1 MGKEKRVLII
11 GAGPAGLFCAYRL
24 VEAGIPVLLV
34 DRMSSPGRKFLLAGS
49 SGGLNCTHRGTPAEL
64 SEKYYGNEALFKGL
78 LEDFSPDDLIKWY
91 KKLGSDTF
99 VGNGGKI
106 FASLPVQ
113 EVLKHWVEKLEAA
126 NQTATGSRGIPLFTF
141 QGGLEFTGFGDKA
154 GQFMFRQG
162 DAAVELG
169 AEYAV
174 FALGGGSR
182 PETGS
187 NGAWVNAFQAA
198 GIQVAPLRSANCGVE
213 ARWSPLLRQRIAE
226 ARAGA
231 TRATAGTVQG
241 TPDGARSAAHDTA
254 TARGASLDIALACSG
269 RATTGEV
276 VLTGYGLEGS
286 GVYSIGWFIR
296 QELEKSGTCT
306 LTVDLLPHLS
316 AEQLGHRLSKPRGK
330 NSLSNYARKALGLT
344 GLSYLL
350 FRELSPEGDLSQV
363 KNLPL
368 AVTGCRPLEE
378 AISSAG
384 GVCLSQLDSDFM
396 LKSKPG
402 CFVIGEMADW
412 EAPTGGYLL
421 QGCFSTAYRASEK
434 IIDLLS

>member
-64 SEKYYGNEALFKGL
+64 SAKYYGNEALFKGL

-113 EVLKHWVEKLEAA
+113 EVLRRWWEKLEAT

-141 QGGLEFTGFGDKA
+141 QGGLEFTGFGAEA

-226 ARAGA
+226 GC
-231 TRATAGTVQG
+231 
-241 TPDGARSAAHDTA
+241 
-254 TARGASLDIALACSG
+254 ASLDIALACSG

-316 AEQLGHRLSKPRGK
+316 AEQLKRRLSKPRGK

-378 AISSAG
+378 AISAAG

-402 CFVIGEMADW
+402 CFVVGEMADW

>member
-24 VEAGIPVLLV
+24 VEAGIPVHLV

-64 SEKYYGNEALFKGL
+64 SAKYYGNEALFKGL

-113 EVLKHWVEKLEAA
+113 EVLRRWWEKLEAA
-126 NQTATGSRGIPLFTF
+126 NQTAAGSRGIPLFTF
-141 QGGLEFTGFGDKA
+141 QGGLEFTGFGAA

-226 ARAGA
+226 GC
-231 TRATAGTVQG
+231 
-241 TPDGARSAAHDTA
+241 
-254 TARGASLDIALACSG
+254 ASLDIALACSG

-316 AEQLGHRLSKPRGK
+316 AEQLKRRLSKPRGK

-368 AVTGCRPLEE
+368 AITGCRPLEE

>member
-1 MGKEKRVLII
+1 MGKEKRVLIV

-113 EVLKHWVEKLEAA
+113 EVLRRWWEKLEAA
-126 NQTATGSRGIPLFTF
+126 NQTATGSMGIPLFTF
-141 QGGLEFTGFGDKA
+141 QGGLEFIGFGDEA

-162 DAAVELG
+162 DAAVELV

-226 ARAGA
+226 GC
-231 TRATAGTVQG
+231 
-241 TPDGARSAAHDTA
+241 
-254 TARGASLDIALACSG
+254 ASLDIALACSG

-286 GVYSIGWFIR
+286 GVYSIGWYIR

-306 LTVDLLPHLS
+306 LTADLLPHLS
-316 AEQLGHRLSKPRGK
+316 AGQLKRRLSKPRGK

-368 AVTGCRPLEE
+368 AITGCRPLEE

-384 GVCLSQLDSDFM
+384 GVCLSQMDSNFM
-396 LKSKPG
+396 LKTKPG

>member
-1 MGKEKRVLII
+1 MGKEKRVLIV

-64 SEKYYGNEALFKGL
+64 SAKYYGNEALFKGL

-113 EVLKHWVEKLEAA
+113 EVLRRWWEKLEAT

-198 GIQVAPLRSANCGVE
+198 GIQVAPLRSANCGDE

-226 ARAGA
+226 GC
-231 TRATAGTVQG
+231 
-241 TPDGARSAAHDTA
+241 
-254 TARGASLDIALACSG
+254 ASLDIALACSG

-286 GVYSIGWFIR
+286 GVYSIGYFIR

-316 AEQLGHRLSKPRGK
+316 AEQLKRRLSKPRGK

-421 QGCFSTAYRASEK
+421 HLNSICT
-434 IIDLLS
+434 

>member
-1 MGKEKRVLII
+1 MGKEKRVLIV

-64 SEKYYGNEALFKGL
+64 SAKYYGNETLFKGL

-91 KKLGSDTF
+91 KELGSDTF

-113 EVLKHWVEKLEAA
+113 EVLRRWWEKLEAA
-126 NQTATGSRGIPLFTF
+126 NQTATGSMGIPLFTF
-141 QGGLEFTGFGDKA
+141 QGGLEFTSFGARA

-226 ARAGA
+226 GC
-231 TRATAGTVQG
+231 
-241 TPDGARSAAHDTA
+241 
-254 TARGASLDIALACSG
+254 ASLDIALACSG

-316 AEQLGHRLSKPRGK
+316 AEQLKRRLSKPRGK

-350 FRELSPEGDLSQV
+350 FRELSPAGDLTQV

-368 AVTGCRPLEE
+368 AITGCRPLEE

>member
-11 GAGPAGLFCAYRL
+11 GAGPAGLFCAYCL

-64 SEKYYGNEALFKGL
+64 SEKYYGNETLFKGL

-91 KKLGSDTF
+91 KKLGSDSF

-113 EVLKHWVEKLEAA
+113 EVLRRWWEKLEAA

-141 QGGLEFTGFGDKA
+141 QGGLEFTGFGAA

-226 ARAGA
+226 GC
-231 TRATAGTVQG
+231 
-241 TPDGARSAAHDTA
+241 
-254 TARGASLDIALACSG
+254 ASLDIALKCSG

-316 AEQLGHRLSKPRGK
+316 AEQLKRRLSKPRGK

-350 FRELSPEGDLSQV
+350 FRELSPAGDLSQV

-368 AVTGCRPLEE
+368 AITGCRPLEE

>member
-34 DRMSSPGRKFLLAGS
+34 DRMAAPGRKFLLAGA
-49 SGGLNCTHRGTPAEL
+49 SGGLNCTHRGTPEEL
-64 SEKYYGNEALFKGL
+64 SSKYYGNEALFKEL
-78 LEDFSPDDLIKWY
+78 LEDFSPDDLINWY
-91 KKLGSDTF
+91 KKIGSDTF

-106 FASLPVQ
+106 FAKAPVH
-113 EVLKHWVEKLEAA
+113 EVLARWLERLEGA
-126 NQTATGSRGIPLFTF
+126 NQAAPGSDGIPLFTF
-141 QGGLEFTGFGDKA
+141 QGGWEFTGFGGKV

-162 DAAVELG
+162 DSAVELE
-169 AEYAV
+169 AVYAV

-198 GIQVAPLRSANCGVE
+198 GIQVAPLRAANCGVE
-213 ARWSPLLRQRIAE
+213 AAWSPLLRERIAAAE
-226 ARAGA
+226 AEAKAGE
-231 TRATAGTVQG
+231 RTAGHAPGPG
-241 TPDGARSAAHDTA
+241 T
-254 TARGASLDIALACSG
+254 SLDIALACSG
-269 RATTGEV
+269 SPSTGEV

-286 GVYSIGWFIR
+286 GVYSIGYYIR
-296 QELEKSGTCT
+296 QELDKNGSCRVGI
-306 LTVDLLPHLS
+306 DLLPGMT
-316 AEQLGHRLSKPRGK
+316 AEQVERRLIKPRGK
-330 NSLSNYARKALGLT
+330 NSLSNYARKALGLS
-344 GLSYLL
+344 GLAFLL
-350 FRELSPEGDLSQV
+350 FKELSPEGDLTRV
-363 KNLPL
+363 KNLSL
-368 AVTGCRPLEE
+368 TVTGLRPLEE

-384 GVCLSQLDSDFM
+384 GVCLSELDDHFM
-396 LKSKPG
+396 LKTQPG

>member
-34 DRMSSPGRKFLLAGS
+34 DKMAAPGRKFLLAGI
-49 SGGLNCTHRGTPAEL
+49 SGGLNCTHGGTPEEL
-64 SEKYYGNEALFKGL
+64 SEKYYRNEALFKEL

-91 KKLGSDTF
+91 KEIDSDTF

-106 FASLPVQ
+106 FAKAPVQ
-113 EVLKHWVEKLEAA
+113 EVLARWLERLEGA
-126 NQTATGSRGIPLFTF
+126 NQAATGSGGIPLFTF
-141 QGGLEFTGFGDKA
+141 QGGWEFTGFGSKA

-162 DAAVELG
+162 DAALELE

-213 ARWSPLLRQRIAE
+213 AAWSPLLRERIA
-226 ARAGA
+226 AAAAGA
-231 TRATAGTVQG
+231 VQAKAWAAGHAPG
-241 TPDGARSAAHDTA
+241 TPGAPGPGTSM
-254 TARGASLDIALACSG
+254 DIVLACSG
-269 RATTGEV
+269 RASTGEV

-286 GVYSIGWFIR
+286 GVYSIGWYIR
-296 QELEKSGTCT
+296 QELAKSETCT
-306 LTVDLLPHLS
+306 ITVDLLPHLS
-316 AEQLGHRLSKPRGK
+316 AQQLERRLSKPRGK
-330 NSLSNYARKALGLT
+330 SSLSNYARKTLGLT
-344 GLSYLL
+344 GLPYLL
-350 FRELSPEGDLSQV
+350 FRELSPDGDLTQV

-368 AVTGCRPLEE
+368 AITGCRPLEE

-384 GVCLSQLDSDFM
+384 GVSLSQLDSSLM
-396 LKSKPG
+396 LKSRPG

>member
-64 SEKYYGNEALFKGL
+64 SAKYYGNEALFKGL

-91 KKLGSDTF
+91 KELGSDTF

-113 EVLKHWVEKLEAA
+113 EVLRRWWEKLEAA

-141 QGGLEFTGFGDKA
+141 QGDCEFTGFSRKA
-154 GQFMFRQG
+154 GQFVFLQG

-213 ARWSPLLRQRIAE
+213 VRWSPLLRQRIAE
-226 ARAGA
+226 GC
-231 TRATAGTVQG
+231 
-241 TPDGARSAAHDTA
+241 
-254 TARGASLDIALACSG
+254 ASLDIALECSG
-269 RATTGEV
+269 RASTGEV

-316 AEQLGHRLSKPRGK
+316 AEQLKRRLSKPRGK

-402 CFVIGEMADW
+402 CFVVGEMADW

>member
-34 DRMSSPGRKFLLAGS
+34 DRMTAPGRKFLLAGS

-78 LEDFSPDDLIKWY
+78 LEDFSPSDLINWY
-91 KKLGSDTF
+91 KKIGSDTF

-113 EVLKHWVEKLEAA
+113 EVLRHWWEKLEAA
-126 NQTATGSRGIPLFTF
+126 NQTATGSRGVPLFTF
-141 QGGLEFTGFGDKA
+141 LGGLEFTGFSA
-154 GQFMFRQG
+154 ETGQFVFRQG
-162 DAAVELG
+162 DAVVELG

-226 ARAGA
+226 GC
-231 TRATAGTVQG
+231 
-241 TPDGARSAAHDTA
+241 
-254 TARGASLDIALACSG
+254 ASLDIALKCSG

-286 GVYSIGWFIR
+286 GVYSIGYYIR
-296 QELEKSGTCT
+296 QELDKQGKCT

-316 AEQLGHRLSKPRGK
+316 AAQLARRLSKTRGK

-350 FRELSPEGDLSQV
+350 FRELSPAGDLSQV

-368 AVTGCRPLEE
+368 TVTGCRPLEE

-384 GVCLSQLDSDFM
+384 GVSLSQLDSNLM

-434 IIDLLS
+434 IIALFS

>member
-24 VEAGIPVLLV
+24 VEAGIPVILV

-64 SEKYYGNEALFKGL
+64 SAKYYGNEALFKGL

-91 KKLGSDTF
+91 KELGSDTF

-113 EVLKHWVEKLEAA
+113 AVLKHWIEKLEAA
-126 NQTATGSRGIPLFTF
+126 NQTAAGSRGVPLFTF
-141 QGGLEFTGFGDKA
+141 QGGLEFTGFSAEA

-226 ARAGA
+226 GC
-231 TRATAGTVQG
+231 
-241 TPDGARSAAHDTA
+241 
-254 TARGASLDIALACSG
+254 ASLDIALECSG
-269 RATTGEV
+269 RASTGEV

-316 AEQLGHRLSKPRGK
+316 AEQLKRRLSKPRGK

-402 CFVIGEMADW
+402 CFVVGEMADW

>member
-24 VEAGIPVLLV
+24 VEAGIPVHLV

-64 SEKYYGNEALFKGL
+64 SAKYYGNEALFKGL
-78 LEDFSPDDLIKWY
+78 LEGFSPDDLIKWY
-91 KKLGSDTF
+91 KKIGSDTF

-113 EVLKHWVEKLEAA
+113 EVLRRWWEKLEAA
-126 NQTATGSRGIPLFTF
+126 NQASAGSRGIPLFTF
-141 QGGLEFTGFGDKA
+141 QGGLEFTGFGERA
-154 GQFMFRQG
+154 GQFVFRQG
-162 DAAVELG
+162 DAAVGLG

-213 ARWSPLLRQRIAE
+213 ARWSPLLRQRIA
-226 ARAGA
+226 GA
-231 TRATAGTVQG
+231 TRATAG
-241 TPDGARSAAHDTA
+241 AAAHA
-254 TARGASLDIALACSG
+254 HGAGASLDIALACSG

-316 AEQLGHRLSKPRGK
+316 AEQLKRRLSKPRGK

-350 FRELSPEGDLSQV
+350 FRELSPAGDLSQV

-368 AVTGCRPLEE
+368 AITGCRPLEE

>member
-24 VEAGIPVLLV
+24 VEAGIPVILV

-113 EVLKHWVEKLEAA
+113 EVLRRWWEKLEAA
-126 NQTATGSRGIPLFTF
+126 NQTAAGSRGIPLFTF
-141 QGGLEFTGFGDKA
+141 QGGLEFTGFGAEA

-162 DAAVELG
+162 DAAVELE

-226 ARAGA
+226 GC
-231 TRATAGTVQG
+231 
-241 TPDGARSAAHDTA
+241 
-254 TARGASLDIALACSG
+254 ASLDIALACSG

-316 AEQLGHRLSKPRGK
+316 AEQLKRRLSKPRGK

>member
-24 VEAGIPVLLV
+24 VEAGIPVILV

-113 EVLKHWVEKLEAA
+113 EVLRRWWEKLEAA
-126 NQTATGSRGIPLFTF
+126 NQTAAGSRGIPLFTF
-141 QGGLEFTGFGDKA
+141 QGGLEFTGFGAEA

-162 DAAVELG
+162 DAAVELE

-226 ARAGA
+226 GC
-231 TRATAGTVQG
+231 
-241 TPDGARSAAHDTA
+241 
-254 TARGASLDIALACSG
+254 ASLDIALACSG

-316 AEQLGHRLSKPRGK
+316 AEQLKRRLSKPRGK

-384 GVCLSQLDSDFM
+384 GVCLSQLYSDFM
-396 LKSKPG
+396 LKSRPG
-402 CFVIGEMADW
+402 CFVVGEMADW

>member
-34 DRMSSPGRKFLLAGS
+34 DRMSSPGRKFLLAGY

-64 SEKYYGNEALFKGL
+64 SAKYYGNEALFKGL
-78 LEDFSPDDLIKWY
+78 LEGFSPDDLIKWY

-113 EVLKHWVEKLEAA
+113 EVLRRWWEKLEAA
-126 NQTATGSRGIPLFTF
+126 NQTAAGSRGIPLFTF
-141 QGGLEFTGFGDKA
+141 QGGLEFTGFDDEA

-226 ARAGA
+226 ATARAAAGA
-231 TRATAGTVQG
+231 TRATAG
-241 TPDGARSAAHDTA
+241 A
-254 TARGASLDIALACSG
+254 GASLDIALACSG

-286 GVYSIGWFIR
+286 GVYSIGYYIR
-296 QELEKSGTCT
+296 QELDKQGSCAI
-306 LTVDLLPHLS
+306 TVDLLPHLS
-316 AEQLGHRLSKPRGK
+316 AGQLKRRLSKPRGK

-368 AVTGCRPLEE
+368 AVTG
-378 AISSAG
+378 
-384 GVCLSQLDSDFM
+384 
-396 LKSKPG
+396 
-402 CFVIGEMADW
+402 
-412 EAPTGGYLL
+412 
-421 QGCFSTAYRASEK
+421 
-434 IIDLLS
+434 

>member
-1 MGKEKRVLII
+1 MGKEKRVLIV

-24 VEAGIPVLLV
+24 VEAGIPVILV

-64 SEKYYGNEALFKGL
+64 SEKYYGNETLFKGL

-91 KKLGSDTF
+91 KELGSDTF

-113 EVLKHWVEKLEAA
+113 EVLRRWWEKLEAA
-126 NQTATGSRGIPLFTF
+126 NQTAAGSRGIPLFTF
-141 QGGLEFTGFGDKA
+141 QGGLEFTGFGAA

-226 ARAGA
+226 GC
-231 TRATAGTVQG
+231 
-241 TPDGARSAAHDTA
+241 
-254 TARGASLDIALACSG
+254 ASLDIALACSG

-316 AEQLGHRLSKPRGK
+316 AEQLKRRLSKPRGK

>member
-1 MGKEKRVLII
+1 MGKENRVLII
-11 GAGPAGLFCAYRL
+11 GAGPAGLFCAYCL

-49 SGGLNCTHRGTPAEL
+49 SGGLNCTHQGAPAEL

-78 LEDFSPDDLIKWY
+78 LEDFSPSDLIKWY
-91 KKLGSDTF
+91 KKIGSDTF

-113 EVLKHWVEKLEAA
+113 EVLRRWWERLEAA
-126 NQTATGSRGIPLFTF
+126 NQTAPGSRGFPLFTF
-141 QGGLEFTGFGDKA
+141 QGGLEFTGFGA
-154 GQFMFRQG
+154 ETGQFLFRQG
-162 DAAVELG
+162 DTAVELG

-198 GIQVAPLRSANCGVE
+198 GIQVAPLRSANCGFE
-213 ARWSPLLRQRIAE
+213 ARWSPLLRERIAE
-226 ARAGA
+226 ATARAGA
-231 TRATAGTVQG
+231 AEAVAHAH
-241 TPDGARSAAHDTA
+241 GA
-254 TARGASLDIALACSG
+254 GASLDIALACSG
-269 RATTGEV
+269 RASTGEV

-286 GVYSIGWFIR
+286 GVYSIGYYIR
-296 QELEKSGTCT
+296 QELDKQGSCT
-306 LTVDLLPHLS
+306 ITVDLLPHLS
-316 AEQLGHRLSKPRGK
+316 AAQLARRLSKPRGK
-330 NSLSNYARKALGLT
+330 NSLSNYARKALNLT

-350 FRELSPEGDLSQV
+350 FRELSPAGDLTQV
-363 KNLPL
+363 KNLSL
-368 AVTGCRPLEE
+368 TITGCRPLEE

-384 GVCLSQLDSDFM
+384 GVSPSQLDSSLM
-396 LKSKPG
+396 LKSRPG

-434 IIDLLS
+434 IIDLFS

>member
-11 GAGPAGLFCAYRL
+11 GAGPAGLFCAYCL

-64 SEKYYGNEALFKGL
+64 SAKYYGNEALFKGL
-78 LEDFSPDDLIKWY
+78 LEGFSPDDLIKWY
-91 KKLGSDTF
+91 KKLGSDSF

-113 EVLKHWVEKLEAA
+113 EVLRRWWEKLEAA

-141 QGGLEFTGFGDKA
+141 QGGLEFTGFGAA

-226 ARAGA
+226 GC
-231 TRATAGTVQG
+231 
-241 TPDGARSAAHDTA
+241 
-254 TARGASLDIALACSG
+254 ASLDIALKCSG

-316 AEQLGHRLSKPRGK
+316 AEQLKRRLSKPRGK

-350 FRELSPEGDLSQV
+350 FRELSPAGDLSQV

-368 AVTGCRPLEE
+368 AITGCRPLEE

>member
-24 VEAGIPVLLV
+24 VEAGIPVILV

-64 SEKYYGNEALFKGL
+64 SAKYYGNEALFKGL

-113 EVLKHWVEKLEAA
+113 EVLKHWIEKLEAA
-126 NQTATGSRGIPLFTF
+126 NQTAAGSRGIPLFTF

-154 GQFMFRQG
+154 GQFVFRQG
-162 DAAVELG
+162 DAAVKLG

-213 ARWSPLLRQRIAE
+213 AQWSPLLRQRIAE
-226 ARAGA
+226 GC
-231 TRATAGTVQG
+231 
-241 TPDGARSAAHDTA
+241 
-254 TARGASLDIALACSG
+254 ASLDIALACSG

-316 AEQLGHRLSKPRGK
+316 AEQLKRRLSKPRDK

-368 AVTGCRPLEE
+368 AITGCRPLEE